1 MHRQQALKYRFDDS
15 LMTENDTFEINTV
28 IKKSQC
34 LCGFAGSDD
43 RNDTFFQVLKIS
55 RKNQNNKPT
64 SKKLSFLSSGLKKP
78 AFTRV
83 L

>member
-43 RNDTFFQVLKIS
+43 RNDTFFQVLKIF
-55 RKNQNNKPT
+55 RKNQKINRPQKNCH
-64 SKKLSFLSSGLKKP
+64 FCHQG
-78 AFTRV
+78 
-83 L
+83 